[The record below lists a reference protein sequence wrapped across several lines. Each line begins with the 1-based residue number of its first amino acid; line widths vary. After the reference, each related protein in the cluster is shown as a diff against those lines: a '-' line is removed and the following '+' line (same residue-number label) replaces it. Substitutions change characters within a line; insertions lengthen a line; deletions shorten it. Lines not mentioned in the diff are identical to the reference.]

1 MGYLLLQMVRGVSS
15 PLSAGIPSGQP
26 NDKYSAFEE
35 CNFVIDEVARKADTY
50 KRKARWSAFLL
61 TASTALVP
69 VMLIIAEQFN
79 PDDLVSFLFGRLAPG
94 LLAAFAA
101 ILGRWILLEQPHQRW
116 TLYRHWQRTFE
127 AERLRY
133 RQGIGKYAGDDRDDT
148 LAQMLASGRVQL
160 DTEWSYLV
168 PVSKELVEDR
178 ESA

>member
-1 MGYLLLQMVRGVSS
+1 MAFGISTHLSS
-15 PLSAGIPSGQP
+15 GIPSGQP
-26 NDKYSAFEE
+26 NGEYSAFEE
-35 CNFVIDEVARKADTY
+35 CNFVINEVARKADRY

-69 VMLIIAEQFN
+69 VVLIVAEQFD
-79 PDDLVSFLFGRLAPG
+79 PDDFASFLFGRLAPG

-127 AERLRY
+127 AERLCY
-133 RQGIGKYAGDDRDDT
+133 RQGIGKYASGDRDDT
-148 LAQMLASGRVQL
+148 LAQMLVSGRVQL

-178 ESA
+178 ENA